1 MKLFNHLVAMLF
13 VFMIICSPAASQAD
27 STAAQTPLDQST
39 PVVSQ
44 ESQIENE
51 ENTAQD
57 APALYIPQ
65 KSHQFEN
72 VPAGQTVTHDFIVHN
87 KGTATLRSTRV
98 KPG

>member
-1 MKLFNHLVAMLF
+1 MKLRYHLMAMLF
-13 VFMIICSPAASQAD
+13 MFMIVCSPAA
-27 STAAQTPLDQST
+27 AQTPIEENT

-44 ESQIENE
+44 DSQIEKE

-57 APALYIPQ
+57 APALYIPH

-87 KGTATLRSTRV
+87 KGTATLRITRV
-98 KPG
+98 KTG